1 MIPKDFKEIEI
12 YDNVSEHDLLGTFLF
27 NPTWNEGGFFQ
38 YGNDKG
44 FGLSNGSHY
53 NTITGDNLYDQ
64 ININNFKV
72 YANNK

>member
-27 NPTWNEGGFFQ
+27 NPTWNEGGFFH

-64 ININNFKV
+64 IKINNFKV